1 MKSRK
6 MLNNIVE
13 GEKHLLGGMP
23 TQELRHLL
31 GDKLPILNFIIK
43 AAHELLQNK
52 NEKRNDKVKSN
63 LLLIPQPHKDVKIR
77 SRKCERTLRGA
88 IWHQL
93 HRRVFVA

>member
-1 MKSRK
+1 
-6 MLNNIVE
+6 MLNDIVE
-13 GEKHLLGGMP
+13 GEKHSLGGMS

-52 NEKRNDKVKSN
+52 NEKRNDKINLSN
-63 LLLIPQPHKDVKIR
+63 LLLISQPHKDVKIR

-88 IWHQL
+88 IRHQL
-93 HRRVFVA
+93 HLGVFVA